1 MSKCVK
7 MGVSALFV
15 LMALA
20 LSVEGQQ
27 IFQGDGSGEAGF
39 VPPPPRKEIPPP
51 PANISGGETFIPY
64 PPPPA
69 APMSRSEKKSP
80 PKPPTMFTKLTSQYG
95 EQDWNARPNDLNN
108 LLKSLKN
115 MANVDYEFEAK
126 SFAEINPDP
135 DMNPI
140 LYRSGHYHWSLD
152 TADKAK
158 LREFLLK
165 GGTIVLNAGMGSKP
179 FYDSA
184 VKVLNEVF
192 PEAPVQ
198 RLSPDHPIFHSY
210 YELDKVGYR
219 PGVRSIMKYNGT
231 DAWLEGVT
239 IDCRT
244 VAIISRFGMEVGWDP
259 LEDDN
264 IIAYTPESAQ
274 QLGMNIMTYA
284 TAMRTWM
291 VENVKK
297 TKFEDAKQ
305 VSTAGSMNI
314 AQVIYGEDGGWKT
327 RHVGLSVLLSQYNQ
341 KTGAPVKFSTKEMR
355 LTDPALMDSP
365 IIYMT
370 GHESF
375 TLKPEEVTA
384 LRNYLSNGGLLIA
397 EACCGRKAFDVSFRE
412 VMAKVLPG
420 TPFNA
425 LRQGHPL
432 FKIPND
438 ITNLKITP
446 ALQKAYNNSPVI
458 APNILTMEADGNTA
472 VIYSPIGMAGAWEL
486 SPNKYCGSYLEDDAI
501 RLGVNILIYAA
512 TR

>member
-1 MSKCVK
+1 MCGKLVK
-7 MGVSALFV
+7 IGAAFIILMTACALTVESAQLF
-15 LMALA
+15 
-20 LSVEGQQ
+20 S
-27 IFQGDGSGEAGF
+27 GDGSDESGF

-51 PANISGGETFIPY
+51 PANIAGGETFIPY

-69 APMSRSEKKSP
+69 TPMSRSEKKNP
-80 PKPPTMFTKLTSQYG
+80 PKPPTMFIKMTSQHG

-108 LLKSLKN
+108 LLKSLKS
-115 MANVDYEFEAK
+115 MTDVDYEFEAK
-126 SFAEINPDP
+126 AFSEIDVDP

-140 LYRSGHYHWSLD
+140 LYRSGHYHWSLN
-152 TADKAK
+152 AAEKAK
-158 LREFLLK
+158 LREYLLK
-165 GGTIVLNAGMGSKP
+165 GGTIILNAGMGSKP

-184 VKVLNEVF
+184 VRVLNEVF

-198 RLSPDHPIFHSY
+198 RLSADHPIFHSY
-210 YELDKVGYR
+210 HELDKVGYR
-219 PGVRSIMKYNGT
+219 PGVRSLHKGN
-231 DAWLEGVT
+231 DAWLDGVT

-284 TAMRTWM
+284 TTMRSWM
-291 VENVKK
+291 VDNVKK

-314 AQVIYGEDGGWKT
+314 AQVIYGDDGGWKT

-355 LTDPALMDSP
+355 LTDAALMDSP
-365 IIYMT
+365 VIYMT

-375 TLKPEEVTA
+375 TLKPAEITA
-384 LRNYLSNGGLLIA
+384 LRNYLNNGGLLIA

-412 VMAKVLPG
+412 TMAKVLPG
-420 TPFNA
+420 TSFSA
-425 LRQGHPL
+425 LRQGHSL

-438 ITNLKITP
+438 ITSMKITP
-446 ALQKAYNNSPVI
+446 ALQKAHNDSAVI
-458 APNILTMEADGNTA
+458 APNILMMEAEGNTA

-486 SPNKYCGSYLEDDAI
+486 SPNKYCGSYLEDDAL

>member
-1 MSKCVK
+1 M
-7 MGVSALFV
+7 ALFA
-15 LMALA
+15 ALTA
-20 LSVEGQQ
+20 EAAH
-27 IFQGDGSGEAGF
+27 IFQGDGSDEAGF
-39 VPPPPRKEIPPP
+39 VAPPPRKEIPPP
-51 PANISGGETFIPY
+51 PATVAGGETFIPY

-80 PKPPTMFTKLTSQYG
+80 PKPPTMFTKLKSQWG

-108 LLKSLKN
+108 LLKSLKS
-115 MANVDYEFEAK
+115 MADVDYEFEAK
-126 SFAEINPDP
+126 AFADIDVDP

-140 LYRSGHYHWSLD
+140 LYRSGHYHWSMG
-152 TADKAK
+152 ADEKDK
-158 LREFLLK
+158 LRQYLLK
-165 GGTIVLNAGMGSKP
+165 GGTIILNAGMGSKP

-184 VKVLNEVF
+184 IKNLNEIF

-198 RLSPDHPIFHSY
+198 RLSPDHPVFHSY

-219 PGVRSIMKYNGT
+219 PGVRSLYKGN

-284 TAMRTWM
+284 TAMRSWM
-291 VENVKK
+291 VDNVKK

-305 VSTAGSMNI
+305 VSAAGSMNI
-314 AQVIYGEDGGWKT
+314 AQIIYGEDGGWKT

-341 KTGAPVKFSTKEMR
+341 KTGAPVKFNTKEMR

-365 IIYMT
+365 IIYLT
-370 GHESF
+370 GHEQF

-384 LRNYLSNGGLLIA
+384 LRNYLNNGGLLIA
-397 EACCGRKAFDVSFRE
+397 EACCGRKAFDVSFRK
-412 VMAKVLPG
+412 VMNEVLPG
-420 TPFNA
+420 TSFLT
-425 LRQGHPL
+425 LRQNHPM
-432 FKIPND
+432 FRMPNE
-438 ITNLKITP
+438 ISTLKITP
-446 ALQKAYNNSPVI
+446 ALQKTYNNAAAI
-458 APNILTMEADGNTA
+458 APNILTLETEGNTA

-501 RLGVNILIYAA
+501 KLGVNILMYGA